1 MEKKPFNLDDF
12 LYKPDTFGTIRA
24 MGIDKYPGEMPIVR
38 ELLQNADDAGG
49 ATTVRFWIDE
59 NEIVVENDGKPFTKP
74 GEVERKED
82 SDFFRI
88 SHIGLGKTDE
98 TMTGTFGIGFT
109 SIFHITDSPRI
120 VSNGWDFE
128 IHVDD
133 VPSIKPVPF
142 NRITKLHLPLRLKET
157 EFSKKIKA
165 ESFDLRKLQSF
176 EKEIIHE
183 AYRDIFHLKT
193 IKKIEAY
200 KNKARLFSI
209 SKKIKIEYIQ
219 KVISR
224 EQITIRIAYK
234 VNGRKKE
241 HIEEWTTYSLNE
253 LDIPP
258 HLFDLGQT
266 LKQKVAITIPLNHK
280 SNGITKGFDPENYAY
295 HTLPVMLT
303 DFNFKYN
310 ASKLYTTSG
319 RSEFVTKERS
329 KLRWNL
335 WQMDNLAELLVH
347 IVEELVANKTD
358 PKILYQII
366 PTLTQP
372 LHTLDEQIFNSFKA
386 KVESNQISMFYTSD
400 GIWRQKVGTFINWD
414 GLEKVLPEDSG
425 YHIVHPNLR
434 QFASIFKS
442 YGIGV
447 LDIEE
452 FVNYLRRRYGISPFN
467 SNIREDPTIIAK
479 IYEYF
484 GKKNK
489 IESRLIE
496 QLKTICILLTE
507 EGTLRSHEYGVY
519 FPTDEKM
526 PLIDNDDIL
535 NSLTYR
541 SLAAKKF
548 LEKKLK
554 IKRIDL
560 HYLISDS
567 FLRRIRSYNDDQKF
581 EFVWYLINRQRY
593 VFRKRNTVDELKTNL
608 REILIVEKGD
618 DPSGPI
624 FFADSELK
632 QIFENKLNYLSP
644 RYEEQGK
651 KEKSK
656 WRYFLKKIGVEDCP
670 HPERILTVLKIIEST
685 GFNEK
690 NTKKADALLRFLEA
704 HWKGFYLKYLE
715 NLTILKEFRWIPTDN
730 NTLEYPENVYAN
742 RNVLKLIGPSHDI
755 IYIKPPKN
763 KRILKILG
771 LLIEARLDDVIEF
784 ILARA
789 TEKGNRKT
797 SIPFM
802 VYSFIDRKAEALTP
816 EQIEVMR
823 QNRTI
828 MIDGKMWKPGAVFLE
843 DCRNDF
849 GPNGWLRAYALNTK
863 FSKLQRL
870 CYRLNISRTARSPD
884 DYIEW
889 LVDLAETSEDY
900 IVDEWK
906 ASLIYNAY
914 SKLAM
919 IVNSISD
926 EQLEKLRHKKII
938 LTSNSLLRL
947 PSECYLLRRGEEV
960 VNERL
965 EKSGIDIP
973 IIRAENAE
981 HEKFYQCLGVNE
993 IAYSLCGKRVD
1004 TNETKIDQKLTD
1016 RFTAMIPWLDGFEFS
1031 STGTVSEHN
1040 LIFAKMKV
1048 YRVNRLKVQYTI
1060 LSEENER
1067 QGTPIEDLCCFERNE
1082 ENILFL
1088 DENFSLEKN
1097 EHIHLLSL
1105 NLTRDLN
1112 PSINKIGW
1120 NLAIAS
1126 LLVLGKIIGVS
1137 PYEREVKRPLEFIEG
1152 TALEPEAILGVERK
1166 VPERLLTQTIEP
1178 VMSEFQKLPLPTS
1191 TYSPQES
1198 REVSVPEVS
1207 YDINKEDLEK
1217 EVEDMKQLLTEGKI
1231 PSTGISE
1238 VWREP
1243 VEIDKVTGKARV
1255 VVRSFVSA
1263 SSRKNWELRTLNG
1276 EKVYVETEMDP
1287 VKMDVVIS
1295 SIKPFKE
1302 YMKKIIEIMGGNP
1315 DTVNVCIA
1323 NPVTD
1328 GDRREGQLFF
1338 NVLRNDKQ
1346 LRWIVV
1352 AARELAY
1359 IQFPKPSQ
1367 AHISLMT
1374 DLIEKALERIQEI
1387 YPEIFK
1393 EKK

>member
-1 MEKKPFNLDDF
+1 
-12 LYKPDTFGTIRA
+12 

-38 ELLQNADDAGG
+38 ELIQNADDAG
-49 ATTVRFWIDE
+49 ATTVKFRIDE

-74 GEVERKED
+74 EEVERKED
-82 SDFFRI
+82 SDFIRI
-88 SHIGLGKTDE
+88 SRIGLGKTE
-98 TMTGTFGIGFT
+98 EGMTGTFGIGFT
-109 SIFHITDSPRI
+109 SVFHITDCPRI

-133 VPSIKPVPF
+133 VPSIKIVPI

-157 EFSKKIKA
+157 EFSRKIKA
-165 ESFDLRKLQSF
+165 EPFDPGKLHSF
-176 EKEIIHE
+176 EKEIIYE
-183 AYRDIFHLKT
+183 TYRDIFHLKT

-200 KNKARLFSI
+200 KNKVRLFSI
-209 SKKIKIEYIQ
+209 RKKIKIEYIQ
-219 KVISR
+219 GGISR
-224 EQITIRIAYK
+224 EQVTIRIVYK
-234 VNGRKKE
+234 SNEREKKR
-241 HIEEWTTYSLNE
+241 IEEWTAYSLNE
-253 LDIPP
+253 LDIPQY
-258 HLFDLGQT
+258 LFDLAQT
-266 LKQKVAITIPLNHK
+266 LKQKVVITIPLNHK
-280 SNGITKGFDPENYAY
+280 GNGLTKGFDSQNYAY
-295 HTLPVMLT
+295 YTLPVMLT
-303 DFNFKYN
+303 EFNFKYN

-319 RSEFVTKERS
+319 RSEFVLIEGS
-329 KLRWNL
+329 KLNWNL

-347 IVEELVANKTD
+347 VIKELTAKKTD
-358 PKILYQII
+358 PRIVYQII
-366 PTLTQP
+366 PSLPQP
-372 LHTLDEQIFNSFKA
+372 LHTMDNQIFNSFKA
-386 KVESNQISMFYTSD
+386 KVESNHIPMFYTSD
-400 GIWRQKVGTFINWD
+400 GIWRDKMGAFINWD
-414 GLEKVLPEDSG
+414 GLEQVLPEDSG
-425 YHIVHPNLR
+425 YHFVHPHLS
-434 QFASIFKS
+434 QFTSIFKS

-447 LDIEE
+447 IGIEE
-452 FVNYLRRRYGISPFN
+452 FVNYLEERYGTSPFN
-467 SNIREDPTIIAK
+467 SNIQEDPTRIAK
-479 IYEYF
+479 IFKYL
-484 GKKNK
+484 GKTK
-489 IESRLIE
+489 IEPRLIE
-496 QLKTICILLTE
+496 RLKGICILLTE
-507 EGTLRSHEYGVY
+507 EGVCRSHKYGVF

-526 PLIDNDDIL
+526 PLINKGDIL
-535 NSLTYR
+535 NSLTYKD
-541 SLAAKKF
+541 SIAKRF
-548 LEKKLK
+548 LEKKIK

-560 HYLISDS
+560 HRLISDS
-567 FLRRIRSYNDDQKF
+567 FLPRLGSYDDDEKF
-581 EFVWYLINRQRY
+581 NFMWYLIKRQSD
-593 VFRKRNTVDELKTNL
+593 VFRKRDTIDALKSNI
-608 REILIVEKGD
+608 REILIVEKGE

-632 QIFENKLNYLSP
+632 EIFENKLNYLSL
-644 RYEEQGK
+644 RYEEQGR
-651 KEKSK
+651 KEKAR
-656 WRYFLKKIGVEDCP
+656 WRYFLKKIGVKDYP
-670 HPERILTVLKIIEST
+670 QPEKILAALKALEST
-685 GFNEK
+685 GFSDRNV
-690 NTKKADALLRFLEA
+690 KKADAILRFLEA
-704 HWKGFYLKYLE
+704 HWRGFYSKYSE
-715 NLTILKEFRWIPTDN
+715 DLTRLKEFRWIPTSN
-730 NTLEYPENVYAN
+730 NTLEYPGNVYVN
-742 RNVLKLIGPSHDI
+742 RNILKLVGSSHDI
-755 IYIKPPKN
+755 ISIKPPRN
-763 KRILKILG
+763 KSIIRILG
-771 LLIEARLDDVIEF
+771 LLVEARLDDVINF
-784 ILARA
+784 ILASS
-789 TEKGNRKT
+789 TVKGSQKT
-797 SIPFM
+797 PAIPFM
-802 VYSFIDRKAEALTP
+802 VYSFLDRKEALTP
-816 EQIEVMR
+816 EQIEVLR

-828 MIDGKMWKPGAVFLE
+828 MIRGKMWKPDSVFLD

-849 GPNGWLRAYALNTK
+849 GPNGWLRAYALNEK
-863 FSKLQRL
+863 FSKLERL
-870 CYRLNISRTARSPD
+870 CIRLGISRTARSPD

-906 ASLIYNAY
+906 ASLINNAY

-926 EQLEKLRHKKII
+926 EQLEKLRYKKTM

-947 PSECYLLRRGEEV
+947 PSECYLLRKGEEV
-960 VNERL
+960 IHETL
-965 EKSGIDIP
+965 EKSGINVP
-973 IIRAENAE
+973 IVKAENAE
-981 HEKFYQCLGVNE
+981 HEKLYTCLGVNE

-1004 TNETKIDQKLTD
+1004 TNAMSIDQALTE
-1016 RFTAMIPWLDGFEFS
+1016 RFNAMIPWLDGFEFS
-1031 STGTVSEHN
+1031 STGIVSDHN

-1048 YRVNRLKVQYTI
+1048 YRVNRLKVQYAI

-1067 QGTPIEDLCCFERNE
+1067 QGIPIEDLCCFERNE

-1105 NLTRDLN
+1105 NLARDLN

-1137 PYEREVKRPLEFIEG
+1137 PYYREIKMPQEFIEG
-1152 TALEPEAILGVERK
+1152 TAPEPEAILGVERK
-1166 VPERLLTQTIEP
+1166 IPERLSAQTIEP

-1191 TYSPQES
+1191 THSPQELG
-1198 REVSVPEVS
+1198 EVSVPEVS

-1255 VVRSFVSA
+1255 VVRSFVSV
-1263 SSRKNWELRTLNG
+1263 SSRKNWEPRTLNG

-1287 VKMDVVIS
+1287 VKMEVVIS

-1315 DTVNVCIA
+1315 DTVNICIA

-1359 IQFPKPSQ
+1359 VKFPKPSQ

-1387 YPEIFK
+1387 YPEIFN